1 MEKVM
6 SFENVNVLVVDDHAH
21 TRSTISMMLRHI
33 KVGEIFTAE
42 DGLVAKNILDDARNK
57 VSMIICD
64 WNMPH
69 LSGIELLRELRED
82 EDATFGKVP
91 FLMIT
96 GRGDQPSIEE
106 ARDKGASAYILKPFT
121 LSELEKKLQTLV
133 NKSLL
138 DS

>member
-1 MEKVM
+1 M
-6 SFENVNVLVVDDHAH
+6 SLENVNILIVDDHAH

-42 DGLVAKNILDDARNK
+42 DGLVAKEILDDGRNK
-57 VSMIICD
+57 VNMIICD

-69 LSGIELLRELRED
+69 LTGIELLRELREGP
-82 EDATFGKVP
+82 ETQVGKVP

-106 ARDKGASAYILKPFT
+106 ARDNGVSAYILKPFT
-121 LSELEKKLQTLV
+121 LSELEKKLQTLIQ
-133 NKSLL
+133 KSLL
-138 DS
+138 AS